1 MSDPSGKSGE
11 ILIRSPFKA
20 DVFEVLFDSV
30 FSDIMPFFT
39 QFPAVFPAGL
49 NMIIY
54 DEPCHLLSAGTCTDK
69 CLFPIQFKSEPEK
82 KRGYFVNRL
91 MSIERTGK
99 SHVITVTCIRDLSFS
114 APVPH
119 IVDKRLHDQVG
130 NAGRGGRSLRKSTVK
145 TAQVCK

>member
-11 ILIRSPFKA
+11 ILIRGPFKA
-20 DVFEVLFDSV
+20 DVFGVLFDSV

-69 CLFPIQFKSEPEK
+69 CLFPIQFKDRVRSRKIQKVSVTEES
-82 KRGYFVNRL
+82 RVD
-91 MSIERTGK
+91 
-99 SHVITVTCIRDLSFS
+99 ITTMLEESS
-114 APVPH
+114 A
-119 IVDKRLHDQVG
+119 
-130 NAGRGGRSLRKSTVK
+130 SLPIFL
-145 TAQVCK
+145 AII